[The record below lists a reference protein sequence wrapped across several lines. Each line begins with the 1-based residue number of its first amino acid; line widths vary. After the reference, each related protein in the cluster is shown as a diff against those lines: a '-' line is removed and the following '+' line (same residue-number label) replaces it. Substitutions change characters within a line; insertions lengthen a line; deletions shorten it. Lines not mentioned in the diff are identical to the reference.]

1 MFVKFLKFLM
11 RWFQRL
17 ILIAGLIILGIWLFF
32 IGREHNIYLDN
43 KSFGEYKAFE
53 QVNVKINDGEEAELL
68 PRDRD
73 VRKAVGTKFK
83 IYAEVF
89 DEDGKIINTV
99 EREIFPKCSKD
110 IMINLPAFVGG
121 SEKFLMPAPK

>member
-89 DEDGKIINTV
+89 DEDGESVKTITK
-99 EREIFPKCSKD
+99 EIHVDFSRD
-110 IMINLPAFVGG
+110 IMINLPSLAGG
-121 SEKFLMPAPK
+121 AENFIVPAPR